1 MITISV
7 YIMVFTYIGFVSL
20 IWQSWQWLSPE
31 LQRSQLCFRSA
42 IWTTGKPV
50 LFWFSLT
57 VPIFTYASSNV
68 FCAEKLVKKINKEE
82 EEEGL
87 TPAIH
92 SFKAKI

>member
-1 MITISV
+1 
-7 YIMVFTYIGFVSL
+7 MVFTYIYIYIYIGFVSL

-42 IWTTGKPV
+42 IWTTGNRFSSGSP
-50 LFWFSLT
+50 SLT

-82 EEEGL
+82 EEEEL